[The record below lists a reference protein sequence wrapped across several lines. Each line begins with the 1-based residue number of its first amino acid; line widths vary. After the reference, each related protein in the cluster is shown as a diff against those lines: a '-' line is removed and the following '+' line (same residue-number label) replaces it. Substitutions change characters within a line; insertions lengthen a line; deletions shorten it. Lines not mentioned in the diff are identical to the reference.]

1 MIKPELSLLQLPLVR
16 GVVTVLALVATFI
29 GILIAGNSNL
39 TWDLSYHGFNFAVQ
53 VYSVPLKILAS
64 IIPIVGFIALYHRS
78 EQTQIQIALAT
89 SQNIFSNYCKHLEM
103 FREHAESS
111 NTTVLTHANIAYEIM
126 YPESHAGNL
135 KLAPSFNESLHS
147 IVVVELKHISDC
159 YGKSSVIQ
167 EDTQKVACARLNA
180 LYSSFGIDKNIWH
193 NLAHNEALLIER
205 YGINR
210 IENSHF
216 YTLFRP
222 VIRGLEFIVIN
233 LNNQGKF
240 DRDFRASKQV
250 GVMLKFSEYWS
261 VETMLRHKKAF
272 EEKAINK
279 NFDISDQLNQY
290 LKSCLE
296 GNGATSHLL

>member
-1 MIKPELSLLQLPLVR
+1 MIKPELTLLQLPLVR
-16 GVVTVLALVATFI
+16 GVVIVLVLAAAFI
-29 GILIAGNSNL
+29 SILIACNSNL
-39 TWDLSYHGFNFAVQ
+39 TWDPSYHGFNFAVQ
-53 VYSVPLKILAS
+53 VYSVPLKILAA

-111 NTTVLTHANIAYEIM
+111 NTTVLTHANIVYEIM

-135 KLAPSFNESLHS
+135 KLSTTFNESLHS
-147 IVVVELKHISDC
+147 IVVVELKFISDC

-167 EDTQKVACARLNA
+167 EDTHRVACARLNC
-180 LYSSFGIDKNIWH
+180 LYDSYGIDKSIWH
-193 NLAHNEALLIER
+193 NLAQHEAQLIER
-205 YGINR
+205 CGINR
-210 IENSHF
+210 MEDAQF

-240 DRDFRASKQV
+240 DRDFRASQQV
-250 GVMLKFSEYWS
+250 GVMLKFAEYWS
-261 VETMLRHKKAF
+261 AEAMLRHKIAF
-272 EEKAINK
+272 EERVTNK
-279 NFDISDQLNQY
+279 KFDVSDQLNQY
-290 LKSCLE
+290 IQSCLE
-296 GNGATSHLL
+296 GNGTTSHLL